1 MANIFTLFL
10 LIIISSFTLSGTA
23 FASCIGPLSI
33 SEYKDMADV
42 VALGTV
48 KNSFLNYY
56 IFSIEKY
63 YKGIGPK
70 EIKVTGKE
78 SKDTVTSIDY
88 SLERNKTYLLFLNG
102 STTQVLKT
110 NQCMG
115 SREIKGKLSAEE
127 ASPLGD
133 GFPPGQSETKEFIA
147 ALALI
152 IAVVLL
158 IFGRALHLG
167 Y

>member
-1 MANIFTLFL
+1 MANIFILLL

-23 FASCIGPLSI
+23 FASCIGLLSI

-42 VALGTV
+42 VVLGTV

-56 IFSIEKY
+56 IFSVEKY
-63 YKGIGPK
+63 YKGKGPK

-78 SKDTVTSIDY
+78 SENAVTSIDY
-88 SLERNKTYLLFLNG
+88 SLENNKTYLLFLNG
-102 STTQVLKT
+102 STAQVLKT
-110 NQCMG
+110 SQCMG
-115 SREIKGKLSAEE
+115 SREVNSKLSIKEV
-127 ASPLGD
+127 SSLGSSL
-133 GFPPGQSETKEFIA
+133 PPESLKNKEFIA

-158 IFGRALHLG
+158 IFGRAPH
-167 Y
+167 